1 MCSTRPLLL
10 RAMHPRRYVAKLR
23 KAARGKHRWLGLL
36 LVDSISSREE
46 LEKILESIELL
57 DGGWRL
63 FDFIDNKAI
72 LRIPLPIFSTVRPLF
87 EEGFQGV
94 KSVTSSG
101 KIRLVRERMDIVVK
115 RQKR

>member
-1 MCSTRPLLL
+1 
-10 RAMHPRRYVAKLR
+10 MHPRRYVAKLR